1 MMNSTFIGWYDP
13 SKRTL
18 QARLENAI
26 EIFEE
31 RRGYQ
36 PALVLVNDAQA
47 ALAEA
52 RRQYQQA
59 LDDERED
66 AMQRAQEI
74 IDRRRR

>member
-1 MMNSTFIGWYDP
+1 MSIPY
-13 SKRTL
+13 RVLREQLRRYVL
-18 QARLENAI
+18 QCATDVAR
-26 EIFEE
+26 
-31 RRGYQ
+31 
-36 PALVLVNDAQA
+36 AQA

-74 IDRRRR
+74 LNRRQQ